1 MSVTEAAASIE
12 SKKDYED
19 TPQGKYKY
27 WSEELT
33 TSLAARKDWW
43 KKADKIVNRYLGKL
57 TAAASNSDSS
67 KSFNLNMFHSNI
79 KTLGDMLYGNTPKI
93 DVSRRYAQPADDVGR
108 VAAEMME
115 RLLNLDI
122 AENGAEIDA
131 VFRSTLQDRLLAGL
145 GCAKVRYEMES
156 EQVPVMNPETGE
168 PMLDLETGELV
179 MEEKLLHED
188 APTDYF
194 YWGDITWGW
203 CRNWAKMPWIGF
215 RSYLTKD
222 QLAER
227 WGAEVA
233 DEVKLSK
240 QTKSTSDEGT
250 ESSETES
257 AWMRAEIWEIWCK
270 ETRKVH
276 WIIQG
281 YDKQVDEKDD
291 VLKLSGFWPCPPF
304 FLANP
309 TTSLYAPTP
318 DYVLAQDLYNEVD
331 SLQTRIATI
340 TEAVRVVG
348 VYNSSADNL
357 KQMMAEGKDNDL
369 IPVENWALFGENG
382 GLAGQIEW
390 MPIENIVIAL
400 KELIGI
406 RDQTIGLLQQITGMV
421 DVMRGSLDNQYEG
434 VGQTE
439 QKTKF
444 GSVRIQAL
452 QEQFARF
459 AGDLM
464 QLKAEVIARHFSPE
478 TIYKR
483 SNMRYSVDEEHV
495 EAAIELIKSPEDAR
509 LRINIRPE
517 SVAMIDYQSL
527 KGERTDYMKA
537 VSTYMQSAG
546 AIIDSDPS
554 AKPFVL
560 QLLQWGLAGF
570 KGSSEIEG
578 VIDKAVEASIEA
590 EKDKQGKGDPTP
602 EQQAAQAASQ
612 LQQMKQQGDMNK
624 IQAKAQADMQVRQ
637 SDLQA
642 DVNTAHEAHVRK
654 MAEIDGAMQAKVAEI
669 NAKLQADLL
678 VEQAQT
684 QSNLQQTQAT
694 VEGEIQKDIVEH
706 NIDME
711 AESVKTESAIEQ
723 IVANAQADIQTS
735 IVSESVKPK
744 PKEKDDD

>member
-1 MSVTEAAASIE
+1 MTISETTASIE
-12 SKKDYED
+12 SKTDFED
-19 TPQGKYKY
+19 TPAGKYRY
-27 WSEELT
+27 WAEELN
-33 TSLAARKDWW
+33 TSLAARKPWW
-43 KKADKIVNRYLGKL
+43 KKADKIVSRYLGEKKNGDDS
-57 TAAASNSDSS
+57 ASFD
-67 KSFNLNMFHSNI
+67 LNMFHSNV

-93 DVSRRYAQPADDVGR
+93 DVSRRYAQPNDDVGR

-145 GCAKVRYEMES
+145 GCAKVRYEIET
-156 EQVPVMNPETGE
+156 EQVPVMSDDGMPMMGE
-168 PMLDLETGELV
+168 DNQPL
-179 MEEKLLHED
+179 MEEKLLFED

-203 CRNWAKMPWIGF
+203 CRNWATMPWIAF

-222 QLAER
+222 RIAEIF
-227 WGAEVA
+227 GEEVA
-233 DEVKLSK
+233 EAVRFQK
-240 QTKSTSDEGT
+240 QTKSTSDDQEDDSNAKST
-250 ESSETES
+250 WTK
-257 AWMRAEIWEIWCK
+257 AEVWEIWCK
-270 ETRKVH
+270 ETGKIH
-276 WIIQG
+276 WIILG
-281 YDKQVDEKDD
+281 YDKQLEEKDD
-291 VLKLSGFWPCPPF
+291 ILNLSGFWPCPPF
-304 FLANP
+304 FIANA
-309 TTSLYAPTP
+309 TTTLYTPTP
-318 DYVLAQDLYNEVD
+318 DYIMAQDLYNEVD
-331 SLQTRIATI
+331 KLQTRIAII
-340 TEAVRVVG
+340 TEAVKVVG
-348 VYNSSADNL
+348 VYNASADNL
-357 KQMMAEGKDNDL
+357 KQMFKDGKENDL

-390 MPIENIVIAL
+390 MPIVDIVQTL
-400 KELIGI
+400 RELIGV

-483 SNMRYSVDEEHV
+483 SNMAFSVDADHV
-495 EAAIELIKSPEDAR
+495 EAAIELIKTPEDAR
-509 LRINIRPE
+509 LRIDIRPE

-527 KGERTDYMKA
+527 KGERTEYMNA

-578 VIDKAVEASIEA
+578 VIDKAIEASMEA
-590 EKDKQGKGDPTP
+590 EKKKQGKDEPDP
-602 EQQAAQAASQ
+602 EQI
-612 LQQMKQQGDMNK
+612 KQQGVMALQ
-624 IQAKAQADMQVRQ
+624 QAKTQ
-637 SDLQA
+637 SDLLIREA
-642 DVNTAHEAHVRK
+642 DMLADIRTSHEEHVRK
-654 MAEIDGAMQAKVAEI
+654 MAEISANLQAKVAEI
-669 NAKLQADLL
+669 KTKLQADMMLER
-678 VEQAQT
+678 VQAQ
-684 QSNLQQTQAT
+684 SNIQQTQAT
-694 VEGEIQKDIVEH
+694 VEGEVQKDVVEH
-706 NIDME
+706 QLNME
-711 AESVKTESAIEQ
+711 SENTKADNALNQIVASAQASIQQTIVAESVKPE
-723 IVANAQADIQTS
+723 
-735 IVSESVKPK
+735 PK
-744 PKEKDDD
+744 PKGDA

>member
-1 MSVTEAAASIE
+1 MSITDTTASIE
-12 SKKDYED
+12 SKTDYDD
-19 TPQGKYKY
+19 TPEGKYKY
-27 WSEELT
+27 WAEELK
-33 TSLAARKDWW
+33 SSIAARKPWW
-43 KKADKIVNRYLGKL
+43 KKADKIVNLYLGSG
-57 TAAASNSDSS
+57 AVEANNSSSSNE
-67 KSFNLNMFHSNI
+67 FNLNMFHSNI

-115 RLLNLDI
+115 RLLNLDV
-122 AENGAEIDA
+122 AENGSEIDS
-131 VFRSTLQDRLLAGL
+131 VFKSTLQDRLLAGL

-156 EQVPVMNPETGE
+156 EQIPAVNPDTGE
-168 PMLDLETGELV
+168 PLLNEVGEPV
-179 MEEKLLHED
+179 MEDKLLHED
-188 APTDYF
+188 APADYF
-194 YWGDITWGW
+194 YWGDLAWGW
-203 CRNWAKMPWIGF
+203 CRNWAAMPWLGF

-222 QLAER
+222 QLEER
-227 WGAEVA
+227 WGKDVA
-233 DEVKLSK
+233 DAVKLKK
-240 QTKSTSDEGT
+240 QTKSTSEDIEDDAKTSG
-250 ESSETES
+250 
-257 AWMRAEIWEIWCK
+257 AWMRAEVWEIWCK

-276 WIIQG
+276 WIIIG
-281 YDKQVDEKDD
+281 YDKQLDEKDD

-309 TTSLYAPTP
+309 TTSLYSPTP

-331 SLQTRIATI
+331 KLQTRIAVI

-348 VYNSSADNL
+348 VYNANADNIKSL
-357 KQMMAEGKDNDL
+357 FNEGKDNSL

-382 GLAGQIEW
+382 GLAGQVEW
-390 MPIENIVIAL
+390 LPLNDIVTAL
-400 KELIGI
+400 QQLIGV

-483 SNMRYSVDEEHV
+483 ANMKYSADEEHV
-495 EAAIELIKSPEDAR
+495 QQAIELIKSPEDAR
-509 LRINIRPE
+509 LRIDIRPE
-517 SVAMIDYQSL
+517 SVAMIDYQAL
-527 KGERTDYMKA
+527 KGERTEYMNA

-578 VIDKAVEASIEA
+578 VIDKAIEVSMQA
-590 EKDKQGKGDPTP
+590 EKDKAGKEEPTP
-602 EQQAAQAASQ
+602 EQVAAQAAMGLEQ
-612 LQQMKQQGDMNK
+612 LKQQGDIGK
-624 IQAKAQADMQVRQ
+624 IDAKKQADIEVRNT
-637 SDLQA
+637 DMQA
-642 DVNTAHEAHVRK
+642 DITTAHEQHMRK
-654 MAEIDGAMQAKVAEI
+654 MAEIQGALKAKVTEI
-669 NAKLQADLL
+669 RANLQADLL
-678 VEQAQT
+678 TEKAQAQ
-684 QSNLQQTQAT
+684 SNITQTQAT
-694 VEGEIQKDIVEH
+694 VEGEIKKDIVEH
-706 NIDME
+706 QIDMD
-711 AESVKTESAIEQ
+711 AEQTKTAGAIEQ
-723 IVANAQADIQTS
+723 ILIGAQADIEKS
-735 IVSESVKPK
+735 IVVESVKPK
-744 PKEKDDD
+744 PETTKKDD

>member
-1 MSVTEAAASIE
+1 MTISETTASIE
-12 SKKDYED
+12 SKTDFED
-19 TPQGKYKY
+19 TPAGKYNY
-27 WSEELT
+27 WAEELK
-33 TSLAARKDWW
+33 TSLVARKPWW
-43 KKADKIVNRYLGKL
+43 KKADKIVSRYLGEKKNGDDS
-57 TAAASNSDSS
+57 ASFD
-67 KSFNLNMFHSNI
+67 LNMFHSNV

-93 DVSRRYAQPADDVGR
+93 DVSRRYAQPNDDVGR

-145 GCAKVRYEMES
+145 GCAKVRYEIET
-156 EQVPVMNPETGE
+156 EQVPVMSDEGQPMMGE
-168 PMLDLETGELV
+168 DGLPL
-179 MEEKLLHED
+179 MEEKLLFED

-203 CRNWAKMPWIGF
+203 CRNWATMPWIAF

-222 QLAER
+222 RIAEIF
-227 WGAEVA
+227 GEEVA
-233 DEVKLSK
+233 EAVKFQK
-240 QTKSTSDEGT
+240 QTKSTSDDQEDD
-250 ESSETES
+250 SNAKS
-257 AWMRAEIWEIWCK
+257 AWTKAEVWEIWCK
-270 ETRKVH
+270 ETGKIH
-276 WIIQG
+276 WIILG
-281 YDKQVDEKDD
+281 YDKQLEEKDD
-291 VLKLSGFWPCPPF
+291 ILNLSGFWPCPPF
-304 FLANP
+304 FIANA
-309 TTSLYAPTP
+309 TTTLYTPTP
-318 DYVLAQDLYNEVD
+318 DYIMAQDLYNEVD
-331 SLQTRIATI
+331 KLQTRITTL
-340 TEAVRVVG
+340 TEAVKVVG
-348 VYNSSADNL
+348 VYNASADNL
-357 KQMMAEGKDNDL
+357 KQMFKDGAENDL

-390 MPIENIVIAL
+390 MPIADIVAAL
-400 KELIGI
+400 RELIGV

-483 SNMRYSVDEEHV
+483 SNMAFSVDADHV
-495 EAAIELIKSPEDAR
+495 EAAIELIKTPEDAR
-509 LRINIRPE
+509 LRIDIRPE

-527 KGERTDYMKA
+527 KGERTEYMNA

-578 VIDKAVEASIEA
+578 VIDKAIEASMEA
-590 EKDKQGKGDPTP
+590 EKAKQGKTEPDP
-602 EQQAAQAASQ
+602 EQI
-612 LQQMKQQGDMNK
+612 KQQGAMALQ
-624 IQAKAQADMQVRQ
+624 QAKTQ
-637 SDLQA
+637 SDLLIREA
-642 DVNTAHEAHVRK
+642 DMLADIRTSHEEHVRK
-654 MAEIDGAMQAKVAEI
+654 MAEISANLQAKAAEI
-669 NAKLQADLL
+669 KTKLKADIMLEQ
-678 VEQAQT
+678 VQAQ
-684 QSNLQQTQAT
+684 SNIQQTQAT
-694 VEGEIQKDIVEH
+694 VEGEVQKDVVEH
-706 NIDME
+706 QLNME
-711 AESVKTESAIEQ
+711 SENTKADNALNQIVASAQASIQQTIVAESVKPE
-723 IVANAQADIQTS
+723 
-735 IVSESVKPK
+735 PK
-744 PKEKDDD
+744 PKGDA

>member
-1 MSVTEAAASIE
+1 MTISETTASIE
-12 SKKDYED
+12 SKTDFED
-19 TPQGKYKY
+19 TPAGKYKY
-27 WSEELT
+27 WAEELN
-33 TSLAARKDWW
+33 TSLAARKPWW
-43 KKADKIVNRYLGKL
+43 KKADKIVSRYLGEKKNGDDS
-57 TAAASNSDSS
+57 ASFD
-67 KSFNLNMFHSNI
+67 LNMFHSNV

-93 DVSRRYAQPADDVGR
+93 DVSRRYAQPNDDVGR

-145 GCAKVRYEMES
+145 GCAKVRYEIET
-156 EQVPVMNPETGE
+156 EQVPVMSDEGQPMMGE
-168 PMLDLETGELV
+168 DNLPL
-179 MEEKLLHED
+179 MEEKLLFED

-203 CRNWAKMPWIGF
+203 CRNWARMPWIAF

-222 QLAER
+222 QITARFGE
-227 WGAEVA
+227 EVA
-233 DEVKLSK
+233 DGVKFQK
-240 QTKSTSDEGT
+240 QTKSTSDDQEDD
-250 ESSETES
+250 SNAKS
-257 AWMRAEIWEIWCK
+257 AWTRAEIWEIWCK
-270 ETRKVH
+270 ETGKIH
-276 WIIQG
+276 WIILG
-281 YDKQVDEKDD
+281 YDKQLEEKDD
-291 VLKLSGFWPCPPF
+291 ILNLSGFWPCPPF
-304 FLANP
+304 FIANA
-309 TTSLYAPTP
+309 TTTLYTPTP
-318 DYVLAQDLYNEVD
+318 DYIMAQDLYNEVD
-331 SLQTRIATI
+331 KLQTRIAII
-340 TEAVRVVG
+340 TEAVKVVG
-348 VYNSSADNL
+348 VYNASADNL
-357 KQMMAEGKDNDL
+357 KQMFKDGSENDL

-390 MPIENIVIAL
+390 MPIVDIVQTL
-400 KELIGI
+400 RELIGV

-483 SNMRYSVDEEHV
+483 SNMAFSVDADHV
-495 EAAIELIKSPEDAR
+495 EAAIELIKTPEDAR
-509 LRINIRPE
+509 LRIDIRPE

-527 KGERTDYMKA
+527 KGERTEYMNA

-546 AIIDSDPS
+546 VIIEADPS

-578 VIDKAVEASIEA
+578 VIDKAIEASMEA
-590 EKDKQGKGDPTP
+590 EKAKQGQPEPDP
-602 EQQAAQAASQ
+602 EQI
-612 LQQMKQQGDMNK
+612 KQQGVMALQ
-624 IQAKAQADMQVRQ
+624 QAKTQSDLKIREADMQ
-637 SDLQA
+637 A
-642 DVNTAHEAHVRK
+642 DIRTSHEEHVRK
-654 MAEIDGAMQAKVAEI
+654 MAEISANLQAKAAEI
-669 NAKLQADLL
+669 KTKLQADIMLAR
-678 VEQAQT
+678 VQAQ
-684 QSNLQQTQAT
+684 SNIQQTQAT
-694 VEGEIQKDIVEH
+694 VEGEVQKDVVEH
-706 NIDME
+706 QLNME
-711 AESVKTESAIEQ
+711 SENTKADNALNQIVASAQASIQQTIVAESVKPES
-723 IVANAQADIQTS
+723 
-735 IVSESVKPK
+735 KPK
-744 PKEKDDD
+744 GDA

>member
-1 MSVTEAAASIE
+1 MTISETTASIE
-12 SKKDYED
+12 SKTDFED
-19 TPQGKYKY
+19 TPAGKYKY
-27 WSEELT
+27 WAEELN
-33 TSLAARKDWW
+33 TSLAARKPWW
-43 KKADKIVNRYLGKL
+43 KKADKIVSRYLGEKKNGDDS
-57 TAAASNSDSS
+57 ASFD
-67 KSFNLNMFHSNI
+67 LNMFHSNV

-93 DVSRRYAQPADDVGR
+93 DVSRRYAQPNDDVGR

-145 GCAKVRYEMES
+145 GCAKVRYEIET
-156 EQVPVMNPETGE
+156 EQVPVMSDDGMPMMGE
-168 PMLDLETGELV
+168 DNQPL
-179 MEEKLLHED
+179 MEEKLIFED

-203 CRNWAKMPWIGF
+203 CRNWATMPWIAF

-222 QLAER
+222 RIAEIF
-227 WGAEVA
+227 GEEVA
-233 DEVKLSK
+233 EAVKFQK
-240 QTKSTSDEGT
+240 QTKSTSDDQEDD
-250 ESSETES
+250 SNAKS
-257 AWMRAEIWEIWCK
+257 AWTKAEVWEIWCK
-270 ETRKVH
+270 ETGKIH
-276 WIIQG
+276 WIILG
-281 YDKQVDEKDD
+281 YDKQLEEKDD
-291 VLKLSGFWPCPPF
+291 ILNLSGFWPCPPF
-304 FLANP
+304 FIANA
-309 TTSLYAPTP
+309 TTTLYTPTP
-318 DYVLAQDLYNEVD
+318 DYIMAQDLYNEVD
-331 SLQTRIATI
+331 KLQTRIAII
-340 TEAVRVVG
+340 TEAVKVVG
-348 VYNSSADNL
+348 VYNASADNL
-357 KQMMAEGKDNDL
+357 KQMFKDGSENDL

-390 MPIENIVIAL
+390 MPIVDIVQTL
-400 KELIGI
+400 RELIGV

-483 SNMRYSVDEEHV
+483 SNMAFSVDADHV
-495 EAAIELIKSPEDAR
+495 EAAIELIKTPEDAR
-509 LRINIRPE
+509 LRIDIRPE

-527 KGERTDYMKA
+527 KGERTEYMNA

-578 VIDKAVEASIEA
+578 VIDKAIEASMEA
-590 EKDKQGKGDPTP
+590 EKAKQGQPEPDP
-602 EQQAAQAASQ
+602 EQI
-612 LQQMKQQGDMNK
+612 KQQGVMALQ
-624 IQAKAQADMQVRQ
+624 QAKTQ
-637 SDLQA
+637 SDLQIREA
-642 DVNTAHEAHVRK
+642 DMQADIRTSHEEHVRK
-654 MAEIDGAMQAKVAEI
+654 MAEISANLQAKVAEI
-669 NAKLQADLL
+669 KTKLQADIMLER
-678 VEQAQT
+678 VQAQ
-684 QSNLQQTQAT
+684 SNIDQTQAT
-694 VEGEIQKDIVEH
+694 VEGEVQKDVVEH
-706 NIDME
+706 QLNMQSENTKADNALNQIVASAQASIQQTIV
-711 AESVKTESAIEQ
+711 AESVKPE
-723 IVANAQADIQTS
+723 
-735 IVSESVKPK
+735 
-744 PKEKDDD
+744 PKEKKDV

>member
-1 MSVTEAAASIE
+1 MTISETTASIE
-12 SKKDYED
+12 SKTDFED
-19 TPQGKYKY
+19 TPAGKYKY
-27 WSEELT
+27 WAEELT
-33 TSLAARKDWW
+33 TSLAARKPWW
-43 KKADKIVNRYLGKL
+43 KKADKIVSRYLGEKKGGDDS
-57 TAAASNSDSS
+57 ASFD
-67 KSFNLNMFHSNI
+67 LNMFHSNV

-93 DVSRRYAQPADDVGR
+93 DVSRRYAQPNDDVGR

-145 GCAKVRYEMES
+145 GCAKVRYEIET
-156 EQVPVMNPETGE
+156 EQVPVMSDDGM
-168 PMLDLETGELV
+168 PMMVEDNQPL
-179 MEEKLLHED
+179 MEEKLIFED

-203 CRNWAKMPWIGF
+203 CRNWARMPWIAF

-222 QLAER
+222 QITARFGE
-227 WGAEVA
+227 EVA
-233 DEVKLSK
+233 DEVKFQK
-240 QTKSTSDEGT
+240 QTKSTSDDQEDD
-250 ESSETES
+250 SNAKS
-257 AWMRAEIWEIWCK
+257 AWTRAEIWEIWCK
-270 ETRKVH
+270 ETGKIH
-276 WIIQG
+276 WIILG
-281 YDKQVDEKDD
+281 YDKQLEEKDD
-291 VLKLSGFWPCPPF
+291 ILNLSGFWPCPPF
-304 FLANP
+304 FIANA
-309 TTSLYAPTP
+309 TTTLYTPTP
-318 DYVLAQDLYNEVD
+318 DYIMAQDLYNEVD
-331 SLQTRIATI
+331 KLQTRIAVI
-340 TEAVRVVG
+340 TEAVKVVG
-348 VYNSSADNL
+348 VYNASADNL
-357 KQMMAEGKDNDL
+357 KQMFKDGSENDL

-390 MPIENIVIAL
+390 MPIVDIVQTL
-400 KELIGI
+400 RELIGV

-483 SNMRYSVDEEHV
+483 SNMAFSVDADHV
-495 EAAIELIKSPEDAR
+495 EAAIELIKTPEDAR
-509 LRINIRPE
+509 LRIDIRPE

-527 KGERTDYMKA
+527 KGERTEYMNA

-578 VIDKAVEASIEA
+578 VIDKAIEASMEA
-590 EKDKQGKGDPTP
+590 EKKKQGQPEPDP
-602 EQQAAQAASQ
+602 EQI
-612 LQQMKQQGDMNK
+612 KQQGAMALQ
-624 IQAKAQADMQVRQ
+624 QAKTQSDLQIRQADMQ
-637 SDLQA
+637 A
-642 DVNTAHEAHVRK
+642 DIRTSHEEHVRK
-654 MAEIDGAMQAKVAEI
+654 MAEISANLQAKAAEI
-669 NAKLQADLL
+669 KTKLQADIMLER
-678 VEQAQT
+678 VQAQ
-684 QSNLQQTQAT
+684 SNIQQTQAT
-694 VEGEIQKDIVEH
+694 VEGEVQKDVVEH
-706 NIDME
+706 QLNME
-711 AESVKTESAIEQ
+711 SENTKADNALNQIVASAQASIQQTIVAESVKPE
-723 IVANAQADIQTS
+723 
-735 IVSESVKPK
+735 PK
-744 PKEKDDD
+744 PKGDA